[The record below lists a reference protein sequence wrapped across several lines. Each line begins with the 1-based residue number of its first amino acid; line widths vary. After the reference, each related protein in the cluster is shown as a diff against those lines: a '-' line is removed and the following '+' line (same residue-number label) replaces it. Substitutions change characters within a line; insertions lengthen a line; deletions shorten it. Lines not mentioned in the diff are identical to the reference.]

1 MNQNSGY
8 VLICAGEV
16 EQHIDMLK
24 ELAPELVSVVEIK
37 RGKFLKLDKNVDVQA
52 VSNRILNLVK
62 SRK

>member
-16 EQHIDMLK
+16 EQHKDMLK

-37 RGKFLKLDKNVDVQA
+37 CWKFLKLDKNVDVQA